1 MRILTV
7 NPGSSSLKLAVVD
20 DGRRVVE
27 AVEVG
32 LGPDDLADPS
42 VVADG
47 SGGGGLEVLRTLL
60 TSTPALDAAAIR
72 VVHGGPGLTTTVV
85 ADRHVLA
92 AIAAAVPLAPLHN
105 PATLAALHLVH
116 DAAPPLPAV
125 VVPDA
130 AFHTALPDAARWYA
144 LPWEWAAAHGL
155 RRYGFHGLSHAWA
168 TARAAEL
175 LNRPVAELRLVVAHL
190 GAGASLAAVVG
201 GRPVDTTM
209 GFTPLEGLVMATR
222 SGSVDPG
229 LVLHVVEHLG
239 IPAGELRDTLE
250 RRSGLLG
257 LSGRSADLREVL
269 EGAEA
274 GDPRCRLAIEV
285 MLHRLVTGI
294 GAMVAAAGGLDA
306 LVFTGGA
313 GEASPQ
319 LRRLACDRLGFLG
332 VRLAADE
339 DRLGPQHDDP
349 TAGSERARPA
359 DAVLSPPDAP
369 VAVLRIRSREDLQL
383 AREAEALLRPD

>member
-1 MRILTV
+1 VRILTV

-20 DGRRVVE
+20 DGVRLVD
-27 AVEVG
+27 AVDVAIDPAGGTDQTDPATGDG
-32 LGPDDLADPS
+32 LAALRS
-42 VVADG
+42 LVA
-47 SGGGGLEVLRTLL
+47 
-60 TSTPALDAAAIR
+60 STPGLDAAAVR
-72 VVHGGPGLTTTVV
+72 VVHGGRELTAAAV
-85 ADRHVLA
+85 ADPAMLA

-105 PATLAALHLVH
+105 PSTLAALHALR
-116 DAAPPLPAV
+116 DASPGLPVV
-125 VVPDA
+125 VVPDG
-130 AFHTALPDAARWYA
+130 AFHAALPDAARWYA
-144 LPWEWAAAHGL
+144 LPWEWATAHGL

-168 TARAAEL
+168 TTRAGEML
-175 LNRPVAELRLVVAHL
+175 GRPAADLRLVVAHL

-229 LVLHVVEHLG
+229 LVLYVIEHLG
-239 IPAGELRDTLE
+239 VPAAELRTVLE

-269 EGAEA
+269 AGAER
-274 GDPRCRLAIEV
+274 GERRCRLAIEV

-313 GEASPQ
+313 GEASPA

-332 VRLAADE
+332 L
-339 DRLGPQHDDP
+339 RLGDANEAPPVSGDADP
-349 TAGSERARPA
+349 TDAA

-369 VAVLRIRSREDLQL
+369 VAVLRVRAREDLQL
-383 AREAEALLRPD
+383 AREAERLLRGG